1 MRCMALHLLTGG
13 YIMVQSRKAIVD
25 QYLTLEDVADHLQL
39 NVQTVRRYVREKRL
53 TAIRLGKSYRVHK
66 DDLRR
71 FIEGSKA

>member
-1 MRCMALHLLTGG
+1 M
-13 YIMVQSRKAIVD
+13 IQSRKAILD

-53 TAIRLGKSYRVHK
+53 TAVKFGKGYRVSK
-66 DDLRR
+66 DDLQR